1 MKTYKPSE
9 LVYFELS
16 NGDIWKLKPIGLGG
30 YQVFDETHQKAVS
43 EGCMIEY
50 ARKMV
55 EQLGLTILE
64 EC

>member
-16 NGDIWKLKPIGLGG
+16 NGDLWKLTPIGLGG
-30 YQVFDETHQKAVS
+30 YRVYDETHLKSIS
-43 EGCMIEY
+43 EGCMIEH

-55 EQLGLTILE
+55 EEHGLTILE